1 MNRNYLISINQ
12 LADFSKATDAKKRRI
27 IRQQKEPNKF
37 MVAYYQLAKARMKKT
52 IENHGDLE
60 PILNGMADLLSRKPE
75 KVRQISDKVVS
86 LEAMK
91 RFINLKLPDLLCNV
105 PHEVIKKPKFKSI
118 FLNGV
123 EIIISPD
130 VIIRLELDGKKYL
143 GAVKIHISKNNVFDN
158 LQSRYISTLLFK
170 YLKEVIA
177 KDDEEVLDSLCLSI
191 DVFGDSIISVPNNF
205 SDTVNDIE
213 MICDE
218 VKTVWN
224 AA

>member
-1 MNRNYLISINQ
+1 MNRNYIISINQ

-52 IENHGDLE
+52 IEKNGDLE
-60 PILNGMADLLSRKPE
+60 PILKGIDELLSRKPL
-75 KVRQISDKVVS
+75 KPRQANDKMVS

-91 RFINLKLPDLLCNV
+91 RFINLKLPDLLCEV
-105 PHEVIKKPKFKSI
+105 PHEIIKKPKIKSI
-118 FLNGV
+118 IINGV

-130 VIIRLELDGKKYL
+130 VIIRLELDGKKYI

-158 LQSRYISTLLFK
+158 EQSRYISTLLYK
-170 YLKEVIA
+170 YLQEMIA
-177 KDDEEVLDSLCLSI
+177 KGDEEVLESLCLSI
-191 DVFGDSIISVPNNF
+191 DVFGDSIISVPKNLP
-205 SDTVNDIE
+205 DTVRNIE
-213 MICDE
+213 VICDE
-218 VKTVWN
+218 VKSIWN

>member
-52 IENHGDLE
+52 IERHGDLE
-60 PILNGMADLLSRKPE
+60 PILNGIDDLLLRKPI
-75 KVRQISDKVVS
+75 KTRQLNDKTVS
-86 LEAMK
+86 LEAMR
-91 RFINLKLPDLLCNV
+91 RFINLKLPDLLCDV

-130 VIIRLELDGKKYL
+130 VIIRVELDGKKYL

-158 LQSRYISTLLFK
+158 LQSRYISTLLYK

-177 KDDEEVLDSLCLSI
+177 NDDEEVLDSLCLSI
-191 DVFGDSIISVPNNF
+191 DVFGDSIISVPKNI
-205 SDTVNDIE
+205 SHTVNDIE

>member
-12 LADFSKATDAKKRRI
+12 LADFSKATDAKKRTI
-27 IRQQKEPNKF
+27 IRQQKTPNKF
-37 MVAYYQLAKARMKKT
+37 RVAYYQLAKARIKKT
-52 IENHGDLE
+52 IERHGDLE
-60 PILNGMADLLSRKPE
+60 PILNGMDDLLSRKPE
-75 KVRQISDKVVS
+75 KVRQINDKVVS
-86 LEAMK
+86 LEAMR

-105 PHEVIKKPKFKSI
+105 PHEVIKKPKIKSI
-118 FLNGV
+118 ILGGV

-158 LQSRYISTLLFK
+158 VQSRYISTLLFK

-191 DVFGDSIISVPNNF
+191 DVFGDSIISVPKNL

-213 MICDE
+213 IICDE
-218 VKTVWN
+218 VKTLWN